1 MSKITIAVFKA
12 GKGEKKAIRDFLKIP
27 SYIYGK
33 DENTADTEA
42 EKQLLTGNH
51 ILSHYFDFYGIVLY
65 KDNKP
70 TARCSVTMY
79 HGENDAYF
87 GHFECPDNSKVAELL
102 LSTAERLCKKYGKNR
117 LTGPVDGSF
126 WIKYRLKTGDNF
138 GSPYTSEPYNKAYY
152 ERLILSC
159 GYGVYEKYGSNHY
172 IVPYEDDPRL
182 TRCLERVVKKGYI
195 IKSPQKED
203 FFKALEEIYEMVIRL
218 YSGFPVF
225 KAITKEEFFS
235 IYEKLEKIVDFDM
248 VKLAYYENEPVG
260 FFVAIPDFGRMV
272 SGKINP
278 LDIPKILKIKKS
290 PKCYILLYLGA
301 QSSHRGLGMALAES
315 MRSSLRDKNAQSVGA
330 LIREK
335 NLKRSY
341 MDIYTDKSYS
351 YCLYSKEI

>member
-1 MSKITIAVFKA
+1 MQKKIYITDYNAICNLGGDIDRIFENAI
-12 GKGEKKAIRDFLKIP
+12 KGDTSFL
-27 SYIYGK
+27 
-33 DENTADTEA
+33 T
-42 EKQLLTGNH
+42 L
-51 ILSHYFDFYGIVLY
+51 
-65 KDNKP
+65 
-70 TARCSVTMY
+70 
-79 HGENDAYF
+79 
-87 GHFECPDNSKVAELL
+87 DNSIVKGKEFYLGKISAELPEIKEGNYNLRCNRL
-102 LSTAERLCKKYGKNR
+102 LLYLMNSMQKNLDILIKKYGKNR